1 MKYPVVLTLTGQGFA
16 VARVC
21 QVVGVSRSGFYQWCS
36 RLTEPSQAARRRGDL
51 GVAVRKIH
59 QDSRGSYGVR
69 RVHAE
74 LTLGLGIAA
83 SRPLVERVMR
93 EQALSGLPTRRKY
106 RRKTTAATSSDLLN
120 RQFDHGVKDRVW
132 VADITQHPTRE
143 GVLYCAAVLDTHSRK
158 IVGWS
163 INSTQTSRLVT
174 DALDMAITARDPQGT
189 IIHSDHGSQFVSW
202 ALSHKIRE
210 VGLTGSMGTI
220 GDGYDNAPIE
230 SFWGRMQTELLNTK
244 TWKTRAELASAIFS
258 YIEIFHN
265 RQRRHSALNYLTPVE
280 YENMQLLATTVAKN

>member
-21 QVVGVSRSGFYQWCS
+21 QIVGVSRSGFYQWCS
-36 RLTEPSQAARRRGDL
+36 RLADPSDAARRRDEF

-106 RRKTTAATSSDLLN
+106 RRKSTVATSSDMLN

-132 VADITQHPTRE
+132 VTDITQHPTRE

-202 ALSHKIRE
+202 AFSRKIHE
-210 VGLTGSMGTI
+210 AGLTGSMGTI

-244 TWKTRAELASAIFS
+244 TWTTRAELASAIFS

>member
-21 QVVGVSRSGFYQWCS
+21 QIVGVSRSGFYQWCS
-36 RLTEPSQAARRRGDL
+36 RLADPSDAARRRDEL

-106 RRKTTAATSSDLLN
+106 RRKSTVATSSDMLN

-132 VADITQHPTRE
+132 VTDITQHPTRE

-202 ALSHKIRE
+202 AFSRKIHE
-210 VGLTGSMGTI
+210 AGLTGSMGTI

-244 TWKTRAELASAIFS
+244 TWTTRAELASAIFS

-280 YENMQLLATTVAKN
+280 YEDMQLLATTVAKN

>member
-21 QVVGVSRSGFYQWCS
+21 QIVGVSRSGFYQWCS
-36 RLTEPSQAARRRGDL
+36 RLADPSDAARRRDEL

-106 RRKTTAATSSDLLN
+106 RRKSTVATSSDMLN

-132 VADITQHPTRE
+132 VTDITQHPTRE

-202 ALSHKIRE
+202 AFSRKIHE
-210 VGLTGSMGTI
+210 AGLTGSMGTI

-244 TWKTRAELASAIFS
+244 TWTTRAELASAIFS